1 MAKQN
6 LRIVDRELAKR
17 KPRTDQERIAMLE
30 NYVRALDPPREPV
43 TFSSKATVFGKWGQA
58 AIHDGFIP
66 GCCLIRFMLKAPP
79 MKLSDPPSDRGTVK
93 IGRKWSPATSGIFS
107 GDRILS
113 FINLGIFGKREE
125 ADVV

>member
-30 NYVRALDPPREPV
+30 NYVRALTPPREPV
-43 TFSSKATVFGKWGQA
+43 VAVSRNSIFK
-58 AIHDGFIP
+58 DGFVP
-66 GCCLIRFMLKAPP
+66 GWVLIKMLRMAEERKN
-79 MKLSDPPSDRGTVK
+79 RGQ
-93 IGRKWSPATSGIFS
+93 GSGVGVRGLKDWIVN
-107 GDRILS
+107 

-125 ADVV
+125 VDVV